1 MSKLT
6 IGLLGGLGFVGTNL
20 KLHLEKNKKF
30 KIKVFDNYEIKSN
43 LKYHKSARKIDFTNY
58 KDAKKLKNLDVI
70 IILAAQTGVN
80 ESNLY
85 PDISIKKNIYAVS
98 NVMRSA
104 YLNNIKKVI
113 FASTAGA
120 IYGNLNKKF
129 IEESNKDPESYYGLT
144 KDIGERIVYYHTKKH
159 KINSIILRFSNLY
172 GPYSSHKT
180 NLIHNLI
187 KNKINNKTT
196 NIYGD
201 GNQTR
206 DFIYIKDV
214 CKIIEK
220 MLLNFRK
227 FEGTLNISG
236 GNSLSVKQIIN
247 TISKIDNN
255 KLKIK
260 YCPKKENEIYK
271 TSISNRKLLKKINY
285 PRKFHFSKLQNALF
299 ETFNWYK
306 GFYNK

>member
-1 MSKLT
+1 MSKLS

-20 KLHLEKNKKF
+20 KLYLEKNKKF
-30 KIKVFDNYEIKSN
+30 TVKVFDNYEIKSN
-43 LKYHKSARKIDFTNY
+43 LKYHKSVQKIDFTNY
-58 KDAKKLKNLDVI
+58 EDTKKLKNLDVI

-85 PDISIKKNIYAVS
+85 PHISINKNIFAVS

-104 YLNNIKKVI
+104 YKNNIKKII
-113 FASTAGA
+113 FVSTAGA
-120 IYGNLNKKF
+120 IYGNFNKKF
-129 IEESNKDPESYYGLT
+129 NEESIKDPESYYGLT
-144 KDIGERIVYYHTKKH
+144 KEIGERMVHYHTKKY
-159 KINSIILRFSNLY
+159 KFNSIILRFSNLY
-172 GPYSSHKT
+172 GPYSSHKN

-187 KNKINNKTT
+187 KNKLNNKTT

-220 MLLNFRK
+220 MLLNFKK
-227 FEGTLNISG
+227 FEGTLNICG
-236 GNSLSVKQIIN
+236 GASLSVKQIIN
-247 TISKIDNN
+247 TISKIDKN

-271 TSISNRKLLKKINY
+271 TNISNKKLLKKINY
-285 PRKFHFSKLQNALF
+285 PKKFHFSNLQISLK
-299 ETFNWYK
+299 ETFDWYK
-306 GFYNK
+306 NKN